1 MSYTNVNA
9 NFSRVA
15 NNIEKMGAYYT
26 DVDHCRQICNLFS
39 WPKEK
44 EVCVL
49 EPSIGDGSAVIAA
62 TNAKENEN
70 IRIFGVELN
79 DAVAETVKKNPY
91 MEAVLKAD
99 FLSGVR
105 IKNNAFSFC
114 FGNPPYMEDDLG
126 GTRERYELL
135 FLKKVVNYLTK
146 GAVCVWVIPHR
157 VFVEESFFRFWN
169 TRFDTLGVYKFHESE
184 YKKYGQVALIGRKC
198 GMKMFQKGEMDNLRS
213 KYLSVDNIPELPEN
227 YTGEKIEV
235 YPTDSKDVTLFG
247 CVEFN
252 PNEANELL
260 IEKGNDLD
268 CLFSTYA
275 SIPEFLSS
283 DIGRPPIPPK
293 NDSMYLLSVCG
304 VGSGKAGE
312 EGNDL
317 HLQRGIAEVVEEKET
332 EVQDDG
338 KKRKVVDKI
347 TTRTA
352 IKMTVIQGNGEITHL
367 M

>member
-26 DVDHCRQICNLFS
+26 DEEHCRQICKLFS
-39 WPKEK
+39 WPDG
-44 EVCVL
+44 EVSVI

-62 TNAKENEN
+62 TNAIENEN

-79 DAVAETVKKNPY
+79 DAVAESLKKNPY
-91 MEAVLKAD
+91 MEAILKAD

-114 FGNPPYMEDDLG
+114 FGNPPYMDDDLG
-126 GTRERYELL
+126 GTKERYELL
-135 FLKKVVNYLTK
+135 FLKKVVNYLK
-146 GAVCVWVIPHR
+146 RDGVIVWVIPHR
-157 VFVEESFFRFWN
+157 VFVEESFFRFWH
-169 TRFDTLGVYKFHESE
+169 TRFDTLAVYKFHESE
-184 YKKYGQVALIGRKC
+184 YKKYGQVALIGRKS
-198 GMKMFQKGEMDNLRS
+198 GMKLFQKEEFEDLKR
-213 KYLSVDNIPELPEN
+213 KYAIIDNIPELPEN
-227 YTGEKIEV
+227 FEGEKIEV
-235 YPTDSKDVTLFG
+235 YPSNSKDVTLFG
-247 CVEFN
+247 CVEFD
-252 PNEANELL
+252 PNEAMDLL

-268 CLFSTYA
+268 KLFSTYA
-275 SIPEFLSS
+275 STPQFLAS

-312 EGNDL
+312 EGKDL
-317 HLQRGIAEVVEEKET
+317 HLQRGIAEVVEEKES

-338 KKRKVVDKI
+338 KNKKVVDKY

-352 IKMTVIQGNGEITHL
+352 IKMTIIQSDGVITHL